1 MFQRTTAINKIL
13 ALKKSTRVI
22 PGGTSSGK
30 THGIIPV
37 LIDRAAKSKV
47 KITVVNETIPAAK
60 DGPVEIFKTVMEET
74 NRWIESHWI
83 RNPLEYTFGNGSKIQ
98 FKSFDSVGKAK
109 ASGKRD
115 ILFINEANHI
125 PYKIAEA
132 LMIRSSEVYID
143 YNPDNEFWVDEVV
156 MHEPDVDFLR
166 LTYKDNEGIPPN
178 LLKKILQKT
187 ELAFFDSNK
196 DWKDPKN
203 IKSEYWSNWCRV
215 YILGETGKLEGVV
228 FDNWSEIEQVPPEAK
243 LQSLVLDWG
252 YSNDP
257 TALVGVYKWNDSYIL
272 DEEIY
277 EQGLTNSDIGR
288 MVISKGLKSTN
299 IIADSSEPKSIA
311 ELNKLGLKVTGAL
324 KGKDSVMFGINKMQ
338 EQKFL
343 ITKRSINIKD
353 EFRRYKW
360 AKDRVGNTTNKP
372 IDNFNHAIDAIRYFF
387 TSKPKRRAPRSN
399 APVKRHR

>member
-1 MFQRTTAINKIL
+1 MFKRTTAINKIL
-13 ALKKSTRVI
+13 ALKEPTRVI

-37 LIDRAAKSKV
+37 LIDRAAREKL

-60 DGPVEIFKTVMEET
+60 DGPVEIFKTVMQET

-125 PYKIAEA
+125 PYKVAEA
-132 LMIRSSEVYID
+132 LMIRSNEVYID

-156 MHEPDVDFLR
+156 LNEPDVDFLR
-166 LTYKDNEGIPPN
+166 LTYHDNEAIPPQ

-187 ELAFFDSNK
+187 NLAFFDPDG

-203 IKSEYWSNWCRV
+203 VKSEYWANWCRV
-215 YILGETGKLEGVV
+215 YILGEIGKLEGVV
-228 FDNWSEIEQVPPEAK
+228 FDNWEEIEQIPPDAK
-243 LQSLVLDWG
+243 LVSLVLDWG

-257 TALVGVYKWNDSYIL
+257 TALVAIYKWNQHYIL

-277 EQGLTNSDIGR
+277 EVGLTNREIANL
-288 MVISKGLKSTN
+288 VKSKGLQRHQ
-299 IIADSSEPKSIA
+299 IIADSAEPKSIK
-311 ELNKLGLKVTGAL
+311 ELNRLGLKVRPAQ
-324 KGKDSVMFGINKMQ
+324 KGKDSIMFGIDKMQ
-338 EQKFL
+338 EQSFL
-343 ITKRSINIKD
+343 VTKRSINIKD

-360 AKDRVGNTTNKP
+360 AKDKIGNVLNKP
-372 IDNFNHAIDAIRYFF
+372 IDSFNHAIDAIRYFF
-387 TSKPKRRAPRSN
+387 TSKPKAKAPK
-399 APVKRHR
+399 AQIIE